1 VTRHLGAWSAGALVV
16 ANMIGS
22 GAFTVSGFALA
33 ALGSPG
39 LVLLAWLLGG
49 AIATCGALSYGALGR
64 RLPLSGGE
72 YTLLSRAV
80 HPLAGFLAG
89 WVSLLAGFTAP
100 IAVAALGLQAYFDA
114 ALGRPA
120 GPPWIGALA
129 IVVIALVHAARLR
142 LGVRLQNAAVAL
154 KLAGIAA
161 FVGFGASRAG
171 GRFEDAL
178 TLPASFDLGAMAT
191 TLVWVSFAYSGWNAA
206 VYVAGEI
213 RDPARS
219 LTRSLV
225 GATAVVT
232 LAYLALN
239 AVFLLAA
246 PAAELSGKAEIGA
259 VAAQALGGAGLRQ
272 ALAALVAVAL
282 FTSISSMLMA
292 GPRVYA
298 QMAEDGVLPDFLR
311 ARGGV
316 PRAAVAVQAALALIV
331 TASSGLA
338 ELLGYAGFTLS
349 LSSAATVAALIW
361 LRRREGAELVPLPG
375 WPFVP
380 GLFVAATA
388 TAALLMVVH
397 EPLVAG
403 IGLLTLL
410 AGLPVYW
417 ATSRSGPFWAG
428 ASVARSER

>member
-33 ALGSPG
+33 ALGEPG
-39 LVLLAWLLGG
+39 PVLFAWLAGG
-49 AIATCGALSYGALGR
+49 AIATCGALCYGAAGR
-64 RLPLSGGE
+64 RLPISGGE
-72 YTLLSRAV
+72 YALLSRMV

-89 WVSLLAGFTAP
+89 WLSLLAGFTAP

-120 GPPWIGALA
+120 GPPWLGAIA
-129 IVVIALVHAARLR
+129 IVAIATLHATRIR
-142 LGVRLQNAAVAL
+142 SGVRLQNAAVAL

-161 FVGFGASRAG
+161 FVGFGASRVGERIESAVV
-171 GRFEDAL
+171 
-178 TLPASFDLGAMAT
+178 LPASLDLGALAT
-191 TLVWVSFAYSGWNAA
+191 TVVWVSFAYSGWNAA
-206 VYVAGEI
+206 VYVAGEM

-225 GATAVVT
+225 GATALVT

-246 PAAELSGKAEIGA
+246 PVAELSGRAEIGA
-259 VAAQALGGAGLRQ
+259 VAAQALGGLPLRR

-282 FTSISSMLMA
+282 LTSISSMLMA

-298 QMAEDGVLPDFLR
+298 QMAEDGVLPSFLR
-311 ARGGV
+311 ARGEA
-316 PRAAVAVQAALALIV
+316 PRVAIAVQAALALAV
-331 TASSGLA
+331 TASSGIA
-338 ELLGYAGFTLS
+338 ELLGYAGFALS
-349 LSSAATVAALIW
+349 LSSVATVIALMR
-361 LRRREGAELVPLPG
+361 LRSREGALRVPLPG
-375 WPFVP
+375 WPWVP
-380 GLFVAATA
+380 GFFVVTTT
-388 TAALLMVVH
+388 TAALLMVVW
-397 EPLVAG
+397 EPRVLLL
-403 IGLLTLL
+403 GLLTLL

-417 ATSRSGPFWAG
+417 LTSRAGPLWVG
-428 ASVARSER
+428 ASVPRSEP